1 MPCRVCKRP
10 LFSDEVKDGICL
22 PCERGRKPKPATE
35 AVPTPAAATESE

>member
-22 PCERGRKPKPATE
+22 PCERGRKPKPTDAVSERE
-35 AVPTPAAATESE
+35 ASKE